1 MCIALENHGGDY
13 VYFFDFGCFFDFVF
27 STLASKPMCCI
38 FSTLPTKLY
47 DPIFSTFTTHPIFST
62 LVDPPSH
69 NDRWWVGGCIFW
81 CARGPRPGPGPGSR
95 GPGLALEPGS
105 PRAHQ
110 KNAATNPPPRREI
123 IDDSSIFGQS
133 FNHTPNHNLNHNS
146 NHNLNNCSP
155 YVPLRPSLFYTS

>member
-1 MCIALENHGGDY
+1 MIYLSLLMKAHLRMP
-13 VYFFDFGCFFDFVF
+13 VI
-27 STLASKPMCCI
+27 TLIYAHVTTIPI

-133 FNHTPNHNLNHNS
+133 FNHTPNHNLNHKIIIIPN
-146 NHNLNNCSP
+146 
-155 YVPLRPSLFYTS
+155 YG